1 MIHLA
6 ALVLCLAGFT
16 ALALAVRRQQR
27 DILGGALRPVAT
39 YVLRAVGTGGLLGAL
54 GALIAGYGWSLGL
67 VMFSGHTS
75 IAAGIVLC
83 GLIGY
88 LRSNPRQARHP

>member
-1 MIHLA
+1 MIHCA
-6 ALVLCLAGFT
+6 ALVLCVAGFA
-16 ALALAVRRQQR
+16 ALAFGVRRQQR
-27 DILGGALRPVAT
+27 DILGGSLPTAVT
-39 YVLRAVGTGGLLGAL
+39 HGLRAVGAGALLGAL

-75 IAAGIVLC
+75 IAAGIVFC

-88 LRSNPRQARHP
+88 LRTSPRRMRHP